1 MFLCEGLGAQL
12 ARVWLDAGVQAHV
25 KCHVASVGERLTPHA
40 TSERFLAGVDAQMLL
55 E

>member
-12 ARVWLDAGVQAHV
+12 ARVWLDAGMKAHM
-25 KCHVASVGERLTPHA
+25 KCHVASVGECFTTYA